1 MAIDLLMQMRE
12 YFLLGVGHRAMKKD
26 EKRGQQ
32 ALRNLCKT
40 LTTMPV

>member
-32 ALRNLCKT
+32 ALIRGMVQPGD
-40 LTTMPV
+40 TT